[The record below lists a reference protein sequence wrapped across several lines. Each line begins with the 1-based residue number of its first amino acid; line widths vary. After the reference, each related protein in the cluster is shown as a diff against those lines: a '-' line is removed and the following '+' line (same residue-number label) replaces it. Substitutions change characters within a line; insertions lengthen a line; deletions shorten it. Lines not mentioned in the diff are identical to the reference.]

1 MPSAA
6 AAAARSLIAQED
18 SGATAAL
25 LLRRL
30 RSGCFDG
37 IRLRSRSRGSAFSTP
52 ENEERH
58 DDRDEKPQ
66 HVVDAGTVA
75 EDNHHTPMVSQP
87 AGLLT
92 CGAPNARFDH
102 MKKALKI
109 LLVVAIVGVIGKI
122 IIDNA

>member
-6 AAAARSLIAQED
+6 AAAARSLIAHED
-18 SGATAAL
+18 SGATATL
-25 LLRRL
+25 PLRR
-30 RSGCFDG
+30 SCGCCFDG
-37 IRLRSRSRGSAFSTP
+37 IGLGSRLGPALSTT
-52 ENEERH
+52 ENDERD

-66 HVVDAGTVA
+66 HVVDAGTVG